1 MEFDENFIFQAEEK
15 HALIIGYSLGNQ
27 RLPEVYDDVKV
38 VEKFAQ
44 KQKFTTITT
53 LLDHKATK
61 EAVIGFFTD
70 QAKRCFDHGKKNNN
84 KKYFIMVHYAGHG
97 GMKHGT

>member
-1 MEFDENFIFQAEEK
+1 MVSASICEAEER
-15 HALIIGYSLGNQ
+15 HALIIGNSHGNP

-44 KQKFTTITT
+44 KQKFTTITI
-53 LLDHKATK
+53 LLDLEATK

-70 QAKRCFDHGKKNNN
+70 QAKRCFDHG
-84 KKYFIMVHYAGHG
+84 
-97 GMKHGT
+97 